1 MFFLMKFFANL
12 KYGPEAVK
20 DFEEKKKVPR
30 VSNPPSK
37 PRRKSKR
44 RSK

>member
-1 MFFLMKFFANL
+1 MFFLVKLFANL

-30 VSNPPSK
+30 ISSAK
-37 PRRKSKR
+37 KKRSTTKRRK
-44 RSK
+44 